1 MSARLKSKPDRLKPV
16 LLRSRACHD
25 PMETHRL
32 KSVPLCVPAPS
43 YNSPEDSSITRSPTS
58 VKQMAALGSIGSALV
73 LVALKV
79 FLAVATGS
87 LGVLSEAM
95 HSSLDL
101 IAAILTWLSVRVS
114 DRPAD
119 SGHTY
124 GHGKIE
130 SFSAF
135 VETGLLLATS
145 VYIIVEAFIR
155 LLFKQ
160 VHLQPSA
167 LAISIL
173 GLAMIIDVIRS
184 RALAKVAGQY
194 PSEALE
200 ADALHFST
208 DVWSTFVVIIGM
220 AAVWVGQYTGITWL
234 RNADPIAALVVAAI
248 VIWVGSRLG
257 KRTLDGLLD
266 VAPAGLQE
274 RVRTAVEG
282 LDGVLSTE
290 RVRVRRAG
298 NQHFVD
304 VTISVPRSA
313 SFEQVHAISDE
324 VERRVGEIVPADV
337 MVHMEPRAAAGEH
350 LFDAIRAIAA
360 RRGLSVHEIS
370 ADQLDGHLFIEMHLE
385 VDEALSLWEAHRR
398 ASELEE
404 EIRALPGVASSS
416 DREHAKVNIHIEP
429 LGTHIASVD
438 GGRGEMAGL
447 GRAIE
452 EYVNTLRAE
461 FHELVDCHE
470 VHVRQ
475 VEHKILVSC
484 HCAMDGSLPITQI
497 HDVTGALE
505 DRVKEHFPQ
514 IARVTIHPE
523 PVEER

>member
-1 MSARLKSKPDRLKPV
+1 
-16 LLRSRACHD
+16 
-25 PMETHRL
+25 
-32 KSVPLCVPAPS
+32 
-43 YNSPEDSSITRSPTS
+43 
-58 VKQMAALGSIGSALV
+58 MAALGSIGSALI
-73 LVALKV
+73 LVGLKV

-87 LGVLSEAM
+87 LGVLSEAL
-95 HSSLDL
+95 HSGLDL

-124 GHGKIE
+124 GHGKFE
-130 SFSAF
+130 NFSAF

-145 VYIIVEAFIR
+145 VYIIVEAFVR
-155 LLFKQ
+155 LLYKR

-167 LAISIL
+167 LAIVIL
-173 GLAMIIDVIRS
+173 GLAMCIDLVRS
-184 RALAKVAGQY
+184 RALARVAREY

-208 DVWSTFVVIIGM
+208 DVWSTFVVILGM
-220 AAVWVGQYTGITWL
+220 GAVWLGQHSGVAWL
-234 RNADPIAALVVAAI
+234 QKADPIAALVVAAI

-257 KRTLDGLLD
+257 KRTLDALLD
-266 VAPAGLQE
+266 AAPAGLQE
-274 RVRTAVEG
+274 HVAMAVEG
-282 LDGVLSTE
+282 LEGVISTE

-298 NQHFVD
+298 NKHFVD

-313 SFEQVHAISDE
+313 SFEQVHAISDA

-350 LFDAIRAIAA
+350 LFDAIRVIAA
-360 RRGLSVHEIS
+360 RRASPCTKFPPTSSTDGCLSRCIWKSTNNS
-370 ADQLDGHLFIEMHLE
+370 ACGKRIAAPPNSKRKSANFPAWPRLQT
-385 VDEALSLWEAHRR
+385 A
-398 ASELEE
+398 
-404 EIRALPGVASSS
+404 P
-416 DREHAKVNIHIEP
+416 HAKVNIHIEP

-438 GGRGEMAGL
+438 GQRGEMTGL

-452 EYVNTLRAE
+452 DYINTLPRE

-484 HCAMDGSLPITQI
+484 HCAMDGALPITQI

-505 DRVKEHFPQ
+505 DRVKEKFPQ

>member
-1 MSARLKSKPDRLKPV
+1 
-16 LLRSRACHD
+16 
-25 PMETHRL
+25 
-32 KSVPLCVPAPS
+32 
-43 YNSPEDSSITRSPTS
+43 
-58 VKQMAALGSIGSALV
+58 MAALGSIGSAVV
-73 LVALKV
+73 LLGLKV
-79 FLAVATGS
+79 FLALATGS
-87 LGVLSEAM
+87 LGVLSEAL
-95 HSSLDL
+95 HSGLDL

-114 DRPAD
+114 DKPAD

-124 GHGKIE
+124 GHGKFE
-130 SFSAF
+130 NFSAF

-145 VYIIVEAFIR
+145 VYIIVEAFVR

-160 VHLQPSA
+160 VHLKPSL
-167 LAISIL
+167 LAFLIL
-173 GLAMIIDVIRS
+173 AVAMGIDVIRS
-184 RALAKVAGQY
+184 RALKRVAHEF

-208 DVWSTFVVIIGM
+208 DVWSTFVVILGM
-220 AAVWVGQYTGITWL
+220 GAVWIGQYMGISWL
-234 RNADPIAALVVAAI
+234 RNADPVAALVVAAV

-257 KRTLDGLLD
+257 KRTMDALLD
-266 VAPAGLQE
+266 VAPEGLQE
-274 RVRTAVEG
+274 RVTKEVQG
-282 LDGVLSTE
+282 LEGVLSTE
-290 RVRVRRAG
+290 RVLVRRAG

-313 SFEQVHAISDE
+313 SFEQVHAISDA

-350 LFDAIRAIAA
+350 LFDAVRVIAA
-360 RRGLSVHEIS
+360 RLGLAVHEIS
-370 ADQLDGHLFIEMHLE
+370 ADQLEGRLFIEMHLE
-385 VDEALSLWEAHRR
+385 VDEHLSLREAHRR
-398 ASELEE
+398 ATELEE
-404 EIRALPGVASSS
+404 EIRKLPGVAASS
-416 DREHAKVNIHIEP
+416 DRSHAKVNIHIEP

-438 GGRGEMAGL
+438 GQRGEMTGL

-452 EYVNTLRAE
+452 DYINTLPRE

-484 HCAMDGSLPITQI
+484 HCAMDGNLPITQI
-497 HDVTGALE
+497 HDVTGELE
-505 DRVKEHFPQ
+505 LRVKENFPQ

>member
-1 MSARLKSKPDRLKPV
+1 
-16 LLRSRACHD
+16 
-25 PMETHRL
+25 
-32 KSVPLCVPAPS
+32 
-43 YNSPEDSSITRSPTS
+43 
-58 VKQMAALGSIGSALV
+58 MAALGSIGSALL
-73 LVALKV
+73 LVGMKV

-87 LGVLSEAM
+87 LGILGEAL
-95 HSSLDL
+95 HSGLDL
-101 IAAILTWLSVRVS
+101 VAAILTWFSVRVS
-114 DRPAD
+114 DLPAD

-145 VYIIVEAFIR
+145 VYIIVEAFVR

-160 VHLQPSA
+160 VHLQPNA
-167 LAISIL
+167 LTIVILAI
-173 GLAMIIDVIRS
+173 AMGIDLIRS
-184 RALAKVAGQY
+184 RALARVAREY

-208 DVWSTFVVIIGM
+208 DVWSTFVVILGM
-220 AAVWVGQYTGITWL
+220 AAVWIGQYTGITWL
-234 RNADPIAALVVAAI
+234 RDADPIAALFVAAI

-257 KRTLDGLLD
+257 KQTMDNLLD
-266 VAPAGLQE
+266 AAPAGLQE
-274 RVRTAVEG
+274 RVASAVASLE
-282 LDGVLSTE
+282 GVLSTE

-313 SFEQVHAISDE
+313 SFEQVHDISDA
-324 VERRVGEIVPADV
+324 VEHRVSEIIPADV

-350 LFDAIRAIAA
+350 LFDAIRVVAA
-360 RRGLSVHEIS
+360 RRGLPVHEIS
-370 ADQLDGHLFIEMHLE
+370 ADQLDGRLFVEMHLE
-385 VDEALSLWEAHRR
+385 VPEHLSLREAHGR
-398 ASELEE
+398 ATELEE
-404 EIRALPGVASSS
+404 EIRTLPGVAGSSGNS
-416 DREHAKVNIHIEP
+416 APIVNIHIEP

-438 GGRGEMAGL
+438 GQRGEMTGL

-452 EYVNTLRAE
+452 DYINTLPLE
-461 FHELVDCHE
+461 YHELRDCHE

-475 VEHKILVSC
+475 VEHKILASC
-484 HCAMDGSLPITQI
+484 HCSMDGSLPITHI
-497 HDVTGALE
+497 HDVTAALE

-514 IARVTIHPE
+514 VARVTIHPE